1 MTEGYIKFNFD
12 WIKQKLNED
21 ITEINKWRDKLYSL
35 NLIGAYENGI
45 GYGNISIRDGKN
57 FIITGSKTGGIENLT
72 NNHFTKVTNWY
83 FNKNNLTCEGPI
95 EASSESLTHAAIYT
109 SNSNINAVIH
119 VHNLNLWEKL
129 IHKIP
134 TTDEKAE
141 FGTPEMAYE
150 IMKLFRGNQV
160 TKKRILIMGG
170 HKEGII
176 SFGKDLEEAG
186 NVLLDYFNL
195 YSQHQKCL

>member
-1 MTEGYIKFNFD
+1 MTEGYIKFNCN
-12 WIKQKLNED
+12 WIKQEFNED
-21 ITEINKWRDKLYSL
+21 ITEINKLRNKLYSL

-45 GYGNISIRDGKN
+45 GFGNISIREGNN

-129 IHKIP
+129 INKIP

-150 IMKLFRGNQV
+150 IMKLFRENQV

-176 SFGKDLEEAG
+176 SFGKNLEEAG